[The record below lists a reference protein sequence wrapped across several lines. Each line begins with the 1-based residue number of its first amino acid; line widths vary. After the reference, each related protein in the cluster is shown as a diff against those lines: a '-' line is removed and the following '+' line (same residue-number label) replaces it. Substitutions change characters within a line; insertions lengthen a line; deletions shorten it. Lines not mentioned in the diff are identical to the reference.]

1 MGFCQLTF
9 EQLGGAVVAGGAVG
23 YLSGL
28 FGVGGGFL
36 LVPLLNIVL
45 GIPIEL
51 AVGAGPCQ
59 VLGPATTSL
68 LARRV
73 RKADLRLPL
82 TIAVGLLIGVFGGAR
97 LLEAAKRHGKIAW
110 NGQSIAV
117 AELVVLSLYWGL
129 LVVLGI
135 FFLWEVRRS
144 QQRRPI
150 PRGWIRRWRLP
161 PYARLP
167 DSEGPPISIPIV
179 AWFAMAVGFLAGL
192 IGTSGGLILLP
203 SLIYLVGLTTHR
215 AVLNTIVIVWIV
227 AAQSTVAHA
236 WHGNINLVLVMALLL
251 GGTIGA
257 RLGSITSL
265 RLGGRQLR
273 HRFGW
278 LLIGTAVLIAAR
290 LAKRL
295 LL

>member
-1 MGFCQLTF
+1 MGFSQLTF
-9 EQLGGAVVAGGAVG
+9 QQLGGAVVAGGAVG

-73 RKADLRLPL
+73 GKADLRLPL
-82 TIAVGLLIGVFGGAR
+82 IIALGLLIGVFWGAR
-97 LLEAAKRHGKIAW
+97 LLEAAKQQGRIAW
-110 NGQSIAV
+110 NGQSIPL
-117 AELVVLSLYWGL
+117 AELVVLSLYWIL
-129 LVVLGI
+129 LVVLGA
-135 FFLWEVRRS
+135 FSLWEVRRS
-144 QQRRPI
+144 QRRRPI
-150 PRGWIRRWRLP
+150 PRGWIRRWRIP
-161 PYARLP
+161 PYATLP
-167 DSEGPPISIPIV
+167 DSDGQDISIPV
-179 AWFAMAVGFLAGL
+179 VSWFAVAVGFLAGL

-227 AAQSTVAHA
+227 AAQSTIAHA
-236 WHGNINLVLVMALLL
+236 WHDNINLVLVMSLLL

-257 RLGSITSL
+257 RLGAVTSL

-278 LLIGTAVLIAAR
+278 LLLGTAVLIALR